1 MLISSLVG
9 MDMRATMDMDA
20 TIKGFSLK
28 QEVLVEILNEIISID
43 IDDNTKFKIISI
55 KDIREQDE
63 YNGYKVS
70 LESDFDG
77 IIVPI
82 KIDITTGD
90 VILQKR

>member
-1 MLISSLVG
+1 